1 MCGWTAPR
9 FTPAE
14 KSAEATIQES
24 NLALTPLQP
33 YVAQVAFLALDSGA
47 FSLAGEMHHTEGEKG
62 PGTTFSGNADILN
75 LLVSE
80 SETGHR
86 FLAWEVMKASDI
98 KLGLSPERL
107 EIGEVGLSA
116 LYGNFIILLATP
128 GAAAFFF
135 TLLLKI
141 DLLVLILPI
150 SSRSPRSISRPT
162 SGPYGSCAGPLSR
175 RTTC

>member
-1 MCGWTAPR
+1 MWHRLHFWPS
-9 FTPAE
+9 TP
-14 KSAEATIQES
+14 
-24 NLALTPLQP
+24 
-33 YVAQVAFLALDSGA
+33 GA

-62 PGTTFSGNADILN
+62 PSTTFSGNADILN

-86 FLAWEVMKASDI
+86 FLAWEGMKASDI
-98 KLGLSPERL
+98 TLGLSPDRL

-135 TLLLKI
+135 TLLLRV
-141 DLLVLILPI
+141 DLLVLMLPI

-162 SGPYGSCAGPLSR
+162 SGPYGSCARPLSR
-175 RTTC
+175 LTTC